1 MKVLAWV
8 MAILA
13 VIYFLPAFTVR
24 TDEIN
29 GHSQKTALKSARDIK
44 RYLNTDDRVLFDT
57 AFGILYKIKSR
68 DGEQAFLD
76 AVDGQGADQ
85 IIELAKTE
93 VNVQIAAGNPEFKPY
108 QSWDDML
115 QKLTKDTSKKHID
128 PQSAPP
134 LRNSSREGRP
144 D

>member
-1 MKVLAWV
+1 MKVLAWA

-13 VIYFLPAFTVR
+13 VIYFLPAFTMR
-24 TDEIN
+24 SDEIN
-29 GHSQKTALKSARDIK
+29 GHSQKTALKSAREIK

-76 AVDGQGADQ
+76 AVDGQNADQ

-93 VNVQIAAGNPEFKPY
+93 VNAQIAAGNSEFKAY
-108 QSWDDML
+108 RDWDDMMK
-115 QKLTKDTSKKHID
+115 QLTRDTSKKALD
-128 PQSAPP
+128 TQSAPP
-134 LRNSSREGRP
+134 LRNSSRASRP
-144 D
+144 E